1 MVKYKYSRGFK
12 MRDYMKN
19 YIDELDELIMSQ
31 KIDNID
37 IVIKRHL
44 SKINFYMHER
54 LVHFLVTMLIAIL
67 TMITFLYTMSHF
79 SIGFLILTLLFI
91 ALLVPYIIHY
101 YFLENGVQYMYR
113 QYDRLMSLKK

>member
-1 MVKYKYSRGFK
+1 

-101 YFLENGVQYMYR
+101 YFLENGVQKL
-113 QYDRLMSLKK
+113 YDLYFKTIKK